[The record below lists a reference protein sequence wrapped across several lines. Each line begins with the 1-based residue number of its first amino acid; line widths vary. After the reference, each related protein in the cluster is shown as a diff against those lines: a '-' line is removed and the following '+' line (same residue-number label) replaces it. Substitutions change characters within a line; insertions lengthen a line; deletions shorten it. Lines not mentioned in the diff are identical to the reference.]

1 MVQFL
6 LQDPEPL
13 LYGNE
18 LIYLNGDEVG
28 HLQIGGYGHTLG
40 GAVGI
45 GFAELDEP
53 LTAEIVNTGH
63 WEVDVAGVRIKAT
76 ASLRPLYDPNLDR
89 IKC

>member
-1 MVQFL
+1 MLQFL

-18 LIYLNGDEVG
+18 CIYLNGQEVG
-28 HLQIGGYGHTLG
+28 HMQVGGYGHTLG

-45 GFAELDEP
+45 GFAELEEP
-53 LTAEIVNTGH
+53 LSVTIVNDGA
-63 WEVDVAGVRIKAT
+63 WEVEVAGERIRAT
-76 ASLRPLYDPNLDR
+76 ASLRPLFDPSMER